1 MNSKLNVVV
10 IAAMTMAMTLSACES
25 NGPTTTGV
33 NTLSDQR
40 GALLTDAAT
49 ADQLAA
55 RIQWQQNLNLPAD
68 GVQSVTPLGNRLA
81 VVEKGNILD
90 VLNTDNGQVLWR
102 QSIGD
107 RTSRLGV
114 PTRVGKRLMIATET
128 DFYIYNIDVGSLDQR
143 FPLAH
148 NASTRP
154 LVDESQVIFG
164 SPSGRVF
171 SQFLQSGVLRW
182 EFNMGSAIVGT
193 PVALTGMVV
202 VVDQTGSVAML
213 NSNNGHVI
221 WRDVRPPWA
230 PVVAQP
236 VVANAITYVASTDQK
251 LYALDRISGHA
262 IWQYLT
268 EKPLTADP
276 VAIGDRIYQRT
287 ADQGLLCLD
296 GLSGEVY
303 WKSAAPGRPV
313 LLHANKL
320 WLRDPTGVTFADPA
334 TGLSVKTV
342 ALPASVHLIM
352 PNIDAKDFYLVGG
365 DGRVMK
371 LGLK

>member
-1 MNSKLNVVV
+1 MNSKLNVMV
-10 IAAMTMAMTLSACES
+10 IAAMAMALSACD
-25 NGPTTTGV
+25 GGGQTAIRG
-33 NTLSDQR
+33 NTPADVR
-40 GALLTDAAT
+40 GSLLTDAPT

-68 GVQSVTPLGNRLA
+68 GVQSVTPMGNRLA
-81 VVEKGNILD
+81 IVEKGNILD
-90 VLNTDNGQVLWR
+90 VLNTDNGEVLWR

-114 PTRVGKRLMIATET
+114 PTRAGKRLLIATET
-128 DFYIYNIDVGSLDQR
+128 DLYIYNIDVGSLDLR
-143 FPLAH
+143 FALAH

-182 EFNMGSAIVGT
+182 EFNMGSAIVST
-193 PVALTGMVV
+193 PIALTGMVV
-202 VVDQTGSVAML
+202 VVDQAGSVAML

-221 WRDVRPPWA
+221 WRDIRPPWA

-236 VVANAITYVASTDQK
+236 AVANAITYVASTDQK

-313 LLHANKL
+313 LLRGNQL

-334 TGLSVKTV
+334 TGLAVKTV

-352 PNIDAKDFYLVGG
+352 PDIDAKDFYLVSG